1 MAIGLGKMFGF
12 NLPENFNY
20 PFISSSV
27 KEFWTR
33 WHITLS
39 AFFKNYVYIP
49 LGGSRCCI
57 PRHIFNLFFVWFLT
71 GFWHGADWQFIL
83 WGLFFFMCLCIE
95 KFVIKGRINR
105 YIGHIGTTLAILISF
120 LIFSSENISD
130 MFFKLKSL
138 FSGVLISDSTIFNL
152 TNYAF
157 LLLVGFIGSLPL
169 INIFYKKYI
178 KDKKI
183 SAIIEPVYIAIILIL
198 STAYLIDGSFNPF
211 LYFRF

>member
-1 MAIGLGKMFGF
+1 
-12 NLPENFNY
+12 
-20 PFISSSV
+20 
-27 KEFWTR
+27 
-33 WHITLS
+33 
-39 AFFKNYVYIP
+39 
-49 LGGSRCCI
+49 
-57 PRHIFNLFFVWFLT
+57 
-71 GFWHGADWQFIL
+71 
-83 WGLFFFMCLCIE
+83 
-95 KFVIKGRINR
+95 
-105 YIGHIGTTLAILISF
+105 
-120 LIFSSENISD
+120 